1 MTVNFMQADA
11 PRLPKLFMRTV
22 LHYIGAFPARST
34 FALSI
39 LSRVNGA
46 KVWNGRAE
54 CSCVALFAEQI
65 FHARSIA
72 LCCLIRLHF
81 VGGIHQVRSKDRAFR
96 GGTSARAATSPGNT
110 WWLNVLMHYTIC
122 RLAFDHCRTMLTVT
136 VIVPTR
142 CAC

>member
-1 MTVNFMQADA
+1 MQADA

-54 CSCVALFAEQI
+54 CICVVSAAEKI
-65 FHARSIA
+65 FHARSIG

-81 VGGIHQVRSKDRAFR
+81 VGGIHQVRSKDRAFS
-96 GGTSARAATSPGNT
+96 GGISARAATSPGKK
-110 WWLNVLMHYTIC
+110 WWLKVLMHYPIC

-136 VIVPTR
+136 VIVPAR
-142 CAC
+142 FVC